1 MSKTLQGITTDD
13 KAIMNSITIS
23 GNIPWLD
30 MTKIMFPINLQLCRT
45 VIVITVSLGQKT
57 VQ

>member
-1 MSKTLQGITTDD
+1 
-13 KAIMNSITIS
+13 
-23 GNIPWLD
+23 

-57 VQ
+57 VQNKLAAGNRTTRWQFRHKDKVV